1 MSIVQLI
8 EKEEVH
14 LLHFPIDEILITKEE
29 LSMRKMS
36 IDRSI
41 SLGNL
46 ERHKVTI
53 FFSDNQGLK
62 KVNTTIWAVTDKAI
76 VLKQN
81 TIVPIHRIHKLEI

>member
-1 MSIVQLI
+1 MSKAQLI

-14 LLHFPIDEILITKEE
+14 LLHFPIDEILNNKEE

-36 IDRSI
+36 IDRAI

-53 FFSDNQGLK
+53 FFSDNHGLK